1 MASSVWTVASI
12 VNVDYC
18 QCMAGTMS
26 AQEAAGRL
34 GVKVET
40 LYAYVSRGA
49 LRSRRPAGS
58 RQSVFDRDEVE
69 ALARRGRPRR
79 TSRPSAVDFTIQTHL
94 TSIDAHGLRFRGLDA
109 VTLARTA
116 TFERV
121 AELLWTGDLPDDPPT
136 WQPADLDVPPT
147 ASVTDALRV
156 AIALAPAADPLRGDL
171 RPPAVVATARTLV
184 ATMVA
189 SVPAARPSSR
199 PCAGTIAERLWGRL
213 SPVRPTAE
221 LVAVLNAALVLLADH
236 ELAASTFA
244 ARVAAST
251 RADPYAVVL
260 AGLGPVAGPLH
271 GGASRAVR
279 RLLDEAARNGAPAA
293 LATAVELHGLVPGFG
308 HRLYPGGDPRGTALL
323 ELLRETAG
331 RRREMTVV
339 DDVLGAVWRRFDI
352 RPNVDAALGAL
363 AFVAGM
369 PVDAGEAI
377 FTIARS
383 AGWIAHAIEEYDEA
397 PVRFRPRAV
406 YVPTTEP
413 LGRADDSV
421 IGPDR

>member
-1 MASSVWTVASI
+1 
-12 VNVDYC
+12 
-18 QCMAGTMS
+18 MAGTMS

-40 LYAYVSRGA
+40 LYAYVSRGV
-49 LRSRRPAGS
+49 LRSRRTAGS
-58 RQSVFDRDEVE
+58 RRSVFDRDEVE
-69 ALARRGRPRR
+69 ALAMRGRPRR
-79 TSRPSAVDFTIQTHL
+79 TTRPFAVDFTIQTHL
-94 TSIDAHGLRFRGLDA
+94 TSIDSNGLRFRGHDA
-109 VTLARTA
+109 VTLAHTA

-121 AELLWTGDLPDDPPT
+121 AELLWTGELPDDPPP
-136 WQPADLDVPPT
+136 WQPADVDVPPV

-156 AIALAPAADPLRGDL
+156 AIALAPAVDPLRGDL
-171 RPPAVVATARTLV
+171 RPSAVAATARTLI

-189 SVPAARPSSR
+189 SVPGARPSTPDS
-199 PCAGTIAERLWGRL
+199 AGTIAERLWERL
-213 SPVRPTAE
+213 TTMCPTAE

-251 RADPYAVVL
+251 RADPYAVVM

-279 RLLDEAARNGAPAA
+279 RLLDEAAVHGAPIA
-293 LATAVELHGLVPGFG
+293 LATAVELYGLVPGFG
-308 HRLYPGGDPRGTALL
+308 HRLYAAGDPRGTALL

-331 RRREMTVV
+331 RSRAMSVV
-339 DDVLGAVWRRFDI
+339 DDVLGAVRRRFGI
-352 RPNVDAALGAL
+352 SPNVDAALGAL
-363 AFVAGM
+363 GFVAGM
-369 PVDAGEAI
+369 PIDGGEAI

-383 AGWIAHAIEEYDEA
+383 AGWIAHAIEEYGEA

-406 YVPTTEP
+406 YVPATDGEV
-413 LGRADDSV
+413 RADDRF